1 MVAGSGDFRVMYVV
15 LAGMIIVES
24 LVLGAL
30 WGTYCEQASAI
41 CWVICEL
48 FNAGEELYTGG

>member
-1 MVAGSGDFRVMYVV
+1 MHVV